1 MIRESINRNGRG
13 RTILGA
19 ALLIVLSACGSKST
33 APTTAAPPIV
43 AKIGN
48 QAVSLALY
56 DYYVQ
61 KRTGQPPEKIDAGLK
76 QRLLDDLIAIEAAAV
91 VEAQTPKPGID
102 QEVELARLDVLAKA
116 AAESAGVYAIP
127 SDQQLQTAYQ
137 AFVAAQPTQEYHV
150 AHILVASEALAVHAI
165 DDLNHGKDF
174 AALAKERSAD
184 DSKTRGGDLGWI
196 APGRLP
202 SAFTD
207 SVSSLKVG
215 QYTQQPI
222 QTSYGW
228 HVIKLIETRSG
239 SAPPFEQVKAQL
251 VVNLQQER
259 REKFMQSVLATTTI
273 ERRSATANPKL
284 LRYGEN

>member
-1 MIRESINRNGRG
+1 MTTELMNRNGRG
-13 RTILGA
+13 RTILGV
-19 ALLIVLSACGSKST
+19 ALLIVLSACGPK
-33 APTTAAPPIV
+33 PTTPVAAAPRAV
-43 AKIGN
+43 ATVGGQPVS
-48 QAVSLALY
+48 QALF
-56 DYYVQ
+56 DYFVQ
-61 KRTGQPPEKIDAGLK
+61 KHTGQPSDKVDSELK
-76 QRLLDDLIAIEAAAV
+76 QRLLEDLIAIKAAAAA
-91 VEAQTPKPGID
+91 EARSPRPDIEE
-102 QEVELARLDVLAKA
+102 EVELARLGVLGKA
-116 AAESAGVYAIP
+116 AAESAGVYSIP

-202 SAFTD
+202 KAFTD
-207 SVSSLKVG
+207 SVSNLKVG
-215 QYTQQPI
+215 QYTKQPI

-228 HVIKLIETRSG
+228 HVIKLIEARSA
-239 SAPPFEQVKAQL
+239 SAPPFEQVKTQL

-273 ERRSATANPKL
+273 ER
-284 LRYGEN
+284 